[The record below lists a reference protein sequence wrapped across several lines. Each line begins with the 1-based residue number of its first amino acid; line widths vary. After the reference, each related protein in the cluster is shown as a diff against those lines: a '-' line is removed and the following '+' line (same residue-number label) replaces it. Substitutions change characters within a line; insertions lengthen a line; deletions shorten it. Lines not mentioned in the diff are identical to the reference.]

1 MTETAITIALGLLG
15 ISLILSL
22 YRLLRGP
29 DVTDRIL
36 ALDTLNINAIG
47 VIILGGLHA
56 QSSLFFEIAMLIA
69 LMGFVAT
76 VAMARFLVRDDVI
89 E

>member
-1 MTETAITIALGLLG
+1 MTETAITIALGLFG
-15 ISLILSL
+15 ISLVLSL
-22 YRLLRGP
+22 YRLVRGP

-47 VIILGGLHA
+47 LIILGGLYA
-56 QSSLFFEIAMLIA
+56 QSSLLFEIAMLIA

-76 VAMARFLVRDDVI
+76 VSMARFLVRDDVI